1 MDLLSRSVARS
12 RKRAAVALQRKR
24 EITARLEPVPAPQHP
39 VATVAERRR
48 EQWEELADWPLT
60 IAALLFLGAYAW
72 PILDTTLSR
81 GWVHACQAVT
91 WVTWAMLGVDYMVRL
106 LLSRRRGLFMRR
118 NLLDL
123 TVVALPLLRPLR
135 LLRLVTLLSVLNRYV
150 GATLRGRV
158 AAYVLMSTSL
168 VIFVSALAVL
178 DAERGREGANINSFG
193 DALWWAAST
202 VTTVG
207 YGDRFPVTVTGRV
220 VAVFLMLAGIAL
232 LGVVTASVASYLLER
247 VQRVEEES
255 QSATWRDI
263 EHLAEEVTAL
273 RAVVAEAVRAA
284 RAAEQ
289 AAGRAPKA

>member
-1 MDLLSRSVARS
+1 V
-12 RKRAAVALQRKR
+12 
-24 EITARLEPVPAPQHP
+24 
-39 VATVAERRR
+39 
-48 EQWEELADWPLT
+48 
-60 IAALLFLGAYAW
+60 
-72 PILDTTLSR
+72 
-81 GWVHACQAVT
+81 
-91 WVTWAMLGVDYMVRL
+91 
-106 LLSRRRGLFMRR
+106 RR

-135 LLRLVTLLSVLNRYV
+135 LLRLITLLSVLNRYV
-150 GATLRGRV
+150 GATLRGRA

-193 DALWWAAST
+193 DAVWWAAST

-220 VAVFLMLAGIAL
+220 VAAFLMLAGIAL

-255 QSATWRDI
+255 QSATRRDI

-273 RAVVAEAVRAA
+273 RAVVAEAARAA

-289 AAGRAPKA
+289 AAGRPPKV